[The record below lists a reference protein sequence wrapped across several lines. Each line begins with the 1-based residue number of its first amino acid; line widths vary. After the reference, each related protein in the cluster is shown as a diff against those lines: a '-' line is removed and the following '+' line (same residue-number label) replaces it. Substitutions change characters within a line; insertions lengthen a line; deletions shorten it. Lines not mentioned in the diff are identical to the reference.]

1 MIRLDV
7 PVAFRLHRQD
17 RDRLQELAEDNFCT
31 VSTYCR
37 DVIREHIDNE
47 ESK

>member
-17 RDRLQELAEDNFCT
+17 RDKLKELAENSFCS

-37 DVIREHIDNE
+37 DVIIEHIDKE
-47 ESK
+47 ES

>member
-17 RDRLQELAEDNFCT
+17 RDKLKELADNSFCS

-37 DVIREHIDNE
+37 DVIREHIDKE
-47 ESK
+47 ES

>member
-1 MIRLDV
+1 MIKLDV

-17 RDRLQELAEDNFCT
+17 KDKLKELAENSFCS

-37 DVIREHIDNE
+37 DVIREHIDKE
-47 ESK
+47 DE